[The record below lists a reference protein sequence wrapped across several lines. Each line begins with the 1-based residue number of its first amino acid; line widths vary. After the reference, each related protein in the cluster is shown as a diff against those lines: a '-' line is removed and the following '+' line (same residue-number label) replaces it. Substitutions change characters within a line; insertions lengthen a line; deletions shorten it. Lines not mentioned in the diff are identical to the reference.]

1 MHSSRRV
8 GPVQRQQPTS
18 FQQQRRLRRHPH
30 LLKRITQRNRS
41 VAHGVT
47 TGRGVSLSLS
57 LCSSRRANI
66 TASPEVD
73 RHKGVPPIVRRRCAS
88 SGHDNDSASNR
99 LGDSRRNSTRNNNV
113 NDRSRS
119 RRGGS
124 CHFVVADGRPSRRNA
139 PRNNRAQTLQRLFK
153 RPRQGSLPSLS
164 LSLSPYIKMWRRVRV
179 NLVGKRERI
188 IRSTRRQHRFHV
200 SPVQSSFPT
209 TKAKDD
215 LTRGR
220 DPCSRH
226 LQRGTRFWTL
236 SIRYAPPNGLFV
248 GGCLTPRPTR
258 GTLTSWNKHAS
269 TTHSA
274 GFP

>member
-1 MHSSRRV
+1 MRLLGAR
-8 GPVQRQQPTS
+8 QRQCEQPA
-18 FQQQRRLRRHPH
+18 RRL
-30 LLKRITQRNRS
+30 
-41 VAHGVT
+41 
-47 TGRGVSLSLS
+47 
-57 LCSSRRANI
+57 
-66 TASPEVD
+66 
-73 RHKGVPPIVRRRCAS
+73 
-88 SGHDNDSASNR
+88 
-99 LGDSRRNSTRNNNV
+99 RRNSTRNNNV

-179 NLVGKRERI
+179 NLVGMRERI
-188 IRSTRRQHRFHV
+188 IRSTRRQHRFYV
-200 SPVQSSFPT
+200 SPVQPSFLT